1 MSEPSAFLELLRII
15 ADYFHQREV
24 RYVIV
29 GGVAVS
35 VYGYPRSTQDIDLI
49 VDHEELDIDDFCQ
62 YLRTNRFQVTRDE
75 LLAAFKE
82 KSHVTIFHQKLS
94 TRLDVKGKYS
104 VEDEDTLQTA
114 LKLPIDD
121 FKITLV
127 SPEAFVIHKLKFGSP
142 RDLEDALAVYIRMK
156 PKIKSQELQRIAQLI
171 KVEPLLA
178 ELIEIA
184 DRSIEEQKKW
194 VTDQLNR
201 D

>member
-1 MSEPSAFLELLRII
+1 MSEPPAFLELLRIVS
-15 ADYFHQREV
+15 DYFHQRKV

-29 GGVAVS
+29 GGIAVS

-49 VDHEELDIDDFCQ
+49 IDHEELDVNDFCDF
-62 YLRTNRFQVTRDE
+62 LRTNHFQVTEID

-82 KSHVTIFHQKLS
+82 KSHATIFHRTLS
-94 TRLDVKGKYS
+94 TRLDVKGKFS
-104 VEDEDTLQTA
+104 IEDEDTLHTA
-114 LKLPIDD
+114 LELSIED

-127 SPEAFVIHKLKFGSP
+127 SPEAFIIHKLKFGSS

-156 PKIKSQELQRIAQLI
+156 PKLLTKELHRIARLT
-171 KVEPLLA
+171 KVEPLLS

-184 DRSIEEQKKW
+184 DKSIKQQKKW
-194 VTDQLNR
+194 VNSQLGR

>member
-1 MSEPSAFLELLRII
+1 MSEPFAFLELLRII
-15 ADYFHQREV
+15 ADYFLQREV

-49 VDHEELDIDDFCQ
+49 VDHEELNIDDFCE
-62 YLRTNRFQVTRDE
+62 YLCTNRFQVTREE
-75 LLAAFKE
+75 LLAALKE
-82 KSHVTIFHQKLS
+82 KSHVTIFHQNLS

-121 FKITLV
+121 FNITLV
-127 SPEAFVIHKLKFGSP
+127 SPEAFIIHKLKFGSP

-156 PKIKSQELQRIAQLI
+156 PKIQSQELQRIARLTN
-171 KVEPLLA
+171 VEPLLA
-178 ELIEIA
+178 ELTKIA
-184 DRSIEEQKKW
+184 DKSIKEQKKW
-194 VTDQLNR
+194 VTDQLTR